1 MFCQKCG
8 SEIMEGATFCQKCG
22 AKTAAGEAQKQ
33 TVETYAGAV
42 SQSAPMPKKKKSKK
56 GIGIIIGIIS
66 IILIIIIVANSGGE
80 SVDYIGSVKQMA
92 PYESSGISTTYGT
105 VLDKYI
111 SECSWQERVQ
121 SDELAYVD
129 ASGKISDLDGEYDIA
144 ITFKITPYE
153 GKSEGMLH
161 MVPYALEVGERT
173 GDEEAANNCV
183 SELFDAYENG
193 FETYADYCLSVS
205 E

>member
-1 MFCQKCG
+1 MKRK
-8 SEIMEGATFCQKCG
+8 SLLSIL
-22 AKTAAGEAQKQ
+22 
-33 TVETYAGAV
+33 TVFMLAV
-42 SQSAPMPKKKKSKK
+42 MTLSF
-56 GIGIIIGIIS
+56 
-66 IILIIIIVANSGGE
+66 SGCSE

-92 PYESSGISTTYGT
+92 PYESSGISATYGT

-111 SECSWQERVQ
+111 SSCEWQERVQ
-121 SDELAYVD
+121 SEELAYVD

-153 GKSEGMLH
+153 GKSEDMLN
-161 MVPYALEVGERT
+161 MVPYALEVGEQT
-173 GDEEAANNCV
+173 GDEEAANNCI